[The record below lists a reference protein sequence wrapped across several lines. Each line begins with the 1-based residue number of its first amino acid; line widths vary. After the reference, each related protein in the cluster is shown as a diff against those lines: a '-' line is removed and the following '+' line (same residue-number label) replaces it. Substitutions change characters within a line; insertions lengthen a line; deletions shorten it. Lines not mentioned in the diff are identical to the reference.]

1 MPFIAANGLTE
12 EETSKTVQVGG
23 VNVHFHDIG
32 QGEPIIFFHSYG
44 PGITA
49 WINWHK
55 VAGALAQ
62 HYRCILF
69 DMPNF
74 AKSGPLIFED
84 SVHAFHV
91 GVATQLLDALGIDD
105 AFWVGNSMG
114 GQCCLVAAIEHPERV
129 KKIVLGGNHLGT
141 GDRYVFANRPSE
153 AMRVTRSLSSEPS
166 KEEIRRFLEVHI
178 DDQALVIDELVDYL
192 HHWHTRSPELAEA
205 RAKSKMVV
213 VDYTEGA
220 TAIQAPALL
229 IHGRD
234 DRMILSR
241 KASTS
246 STTSPTR
253 ECFSSRIAA
262 TGLPSK
268 SRKSTLLTSSL
279 SCRSELGGLK
289 VGASPA
295 GPESAHR
302 SAMISAL

>member
-74 AKSGPLIFED
+74 AKTGPLIFED

-153 AMRVTRSLSSEPS
+153 AMRVTRSLLSEPS

-178 DDQALVIDELVDYL
+178 DDQALVTDELVDYL

-234 DRMILSR
+234 DRMIPFEKSIDILNHLPDAR
-241 KASTS
+241 MLLLKDCGHW
-246 STTSPTR
+246 PPF
-253 ECFSSRIAA
+253 EKPQEYAA
-262 TGLPSK
+262 HV
-268 SRKSTLLTSSL
+268 LTFL
-279 SCRSELGGLK
+279 QE
-289 VGASPA
+289 
-295 GPESAHR
+295 
-302 SAMISAL
+302 